1 MTTIKINKQQV
12 LVRLWRKGNPS
23 AQLVGMQTA
32 AATVENNMEFPK
44 KTKNGTFMTQ
54 QFTSGNIS
62 EEIQNTDSKEYMHP
76 YVLCSVTHNS
86 QDLEAAQVPIS
97 K

>member
-1 MTTIKINKQQV
+1 MHI
-12 LVRLWRKGNPS
+12 G
-23 AQLVGMQTA
+23 

-62 EEIQNTDSKEYMHP
+62 EEIQNTDSKEYMYP
-76 YVLCSVTHNS
+76 YVHYSITYN
-86 QDLEAAQVPIS
+86 